1 MKEIKNTSVPR
12 FSRIF
17 LKEVKMAIKSL
28 YYYDEIVVNG
38 KTIRRK
44 QSRPTDFVS
53 IIVEQVQNHTS
64 LWIGDN
70 ICETAVVWS
79 LEEIMEWLNTWMQG
93 TDHKYT
99 ITYTEATKSIVRV
112 FGEPCKEFL
121 MLNKYLKKYGGF
133 TLGDWDYYNVAC
145 MRDPAA
151 EGEFKELSYR
161 HHLCNYPRDC
171 EAILNQLKAT
181 RKSKNYLSNR
191 HF

>member
-53 IIVEQVQNHTS
+53 IIVEQVKNHTS

-99 ITYTEATKSIVRV
+99 ITYTEATKSIIVRV

-121 MLNKYLKKYGGF
+121 MINKYLKKYGGF
-133 TLGDWDYYNVAC
+133 TLGDC
-145 MRDPAA
+145 SMHERPSSR
-151 EGEFKELSYR
+151 G
-161 HHLCNYPRDC
+161 
-171 EAILNQLKAT
+171 
-181 RKSKNYLSNR
+181 
-191 HF
+191 